1 MFVDYSGLQRFSSIN
16 RCFAH
21 RFIQLLEYEDL
32 DTLENKLRFF
42 KSLEKDEVCI
52 QRLEITDFANHSDVL
67 DYLFKLSLS
76 VQQMQE
82 VFAVIRRC
90 PTTYAVE
97 IFNANEISVD
107 IGDVVAWAGM
117 FLRNT
122 YDTIRKSLYDDIK
135 QIIVDLKPEL
145 RNSSFQDWHL
155 LQRYLFYGWCEEVP
169 KFMEPK
175 TNIIIIPMNFPGTF
189 VNYVNKNGFM
199 SATSDIT
206 FYTFEVENGDY
217 NSLANFN
224 MDSLVLKPIKDKI
237 STIWKDG
244 DEKDYI
250 GTVWEPTKEDDN
262 YNNNVTGNATIQPN
276 FVTLFHDF
284 DSEIEPNMGAEGVEG
299 VEDPFYMVQHGNERH
314 HHHKYESNNSSPVSD
329 SGSAESESNSHSE
342 KDGSLYDIFSPLSS
356 NELPTAL
363 TAPNNASNL
372 SPAKAKDYNFMVNFD
387 GKEKPSQYALLPP
400 PPSFLPCYN
409 DFENSSLYNQ
419 NQGFRF
425 KLKQLF
431 SSSSS
436 FHLGPRRQSSAD
448 KSSTGFD
455 TIGSWADFQFSAWD
469 ELSTKK
475 FFKYKMRKWKKN
487 YHYYKEVARQC
498 IEDFHDNNSYN

>member
-32 DTLENKLRFF
+32 DTLEERLKFL

-52 QRLEITDFANHSDVL
+52 QRLEITDFADHSDVM

-76 VQQMQE
+76 VKQMQE
-82 VFAVIRRC
+82 VSEVIRRC
-90 PTTYAVE
+90 PTTYSVE

-122 YDTIRKSLYDDIK
+122 YDSIRKALYDDIK

-145 RNSSFQDWHL
+145 NNSSFQDWHL

-169 KFMEPK
+169 KFMEPR
-175 TNIIIIPMNFPGTF
+175 TNIIIIPMNFPEIF
-189 VNYVNKNGFM
+189 VNNVNKNGFM

-224 MDSLVLKPIKDKI
+224 IDSLVRRPIKDKI

-250 GTVWEPTKEDDN
+250 GTVWEPTKE
-262 YNNNVTGNATIQPN
+262 NNIHSNNISENATTQPN
-276 FVTLFHDF
+276 FLTLFHEC
-284 DSEIEPNMGAEGVEG
+284 DSGLEPNTIVDGA
-299 VEDPFYMVQHGNERH
+299 DNSFYMVQHDKERRH
-314 HHHKYESNNSSPVSD
+314 HRKYERDSSSPASD
-329 SGSAESESNSHSE
+329 GGSAESESNSHSD

-363 TAPNNASNL
+363 TPPNNASDSSPVQGKNYNYMANL
-372 SPAKAKDYNFMVNFD
+372 EREEKSKD
-387 GKEKPSQYALLPP
+387 YALLPP
-400 PPSFLPCYN
+400 PPSFLPCYS

-419 NQGFRF
+419 KQGFRY
-425 KLKQLF
+425 KLRQLF

-436 FHLGPRRQSSAD
+436 SLHSRSKRQSSGD
-448 KSSTGFD
+448 KSLTGFD
-455 TIGSWADFQFSAWD
+455 TIGSWADFQSSNWD
-469 ELSTKK
+469 DLSTKK
-475 FFKYKMRKWKKN
+475 FFRYKMRKWKKN
-487 YHYYKEVARQC
+487 YQYYKEVAKQC
-498 IEDFHDNNSYN
+498 IEDFHDNTSYN